1 MEKMF
6 QSFEG
11 KFRTLLL
18 EKTFHSLQALLKK
31 KKAGIEPKKKKRIL
45 LNTILFLS
53 SKSTEKS

>member
-1 MEKMF
+1 MERMF

-31 KKAGIEPKKKKRIL
+31 KKLELSQKKKKNFAKHNFVFIIKI
-45 LNTILFLS
+45 N
-53 SKSTEKS
+53 

>member
-1 MEKMF
+1 MERMF

>member
-1 MEKMF
+1 MERMF

-31 KKAGIEPKKKKRIL
+31 KAGIEPKKKKKNFAKHNFVFIIKI
-45 LNTILFLS
+45 N
-53 SKSTEKS
+53 

>member
-31 KKAGIEPKKKKRIL
+31 KKAGIEPKKKKKE
-45 LNTILFLS
+45 FC
-53 SKSTEKS
+53 

>member
-31 KKAGIEPKKKKRIL
+31 KKAGIEPKKKKKNFAKHNFVFIIKI
-45 LNTILFLS
+45 N
-53 SKSTEKS
+53 

>member
-1 MEKMF
+1 MERMF

-31 KKAGIEPKKKKRIL
+31 KKAGIEKKKKKKKKAKIKKKKKKKE
-45 LNTILFLS
+45 FC
-53 SKSTEKS
+53 

>member
-1 MEKMF
+1 MERMF

-31 KKAGIEPKKKKRIL
+31 KKLELSQKKKKKNFDKHNFVFIIKI
-45 LNTILFLS
+45 N
-53 SKSTEKS
+53 

>member
-18 EKTFHSLQALLKK
+18 EKTFHYLQALLKK
-31 KKAGIEPKKKKRIL
+31 KKLELSQKKKKRIL

>member
-1 MEKMF
+1 MERMF

-31 KKAGIEPKKKKRIL
+31 KKDVIEQKKKKKNFAKHNFVFIIKI
-45 LNTILFLS
+45 N
-53 SKSTEKS
+53 

>member
-1 MEKMF
+1 MERMF

-31 KKAGIEPKKKKRIL
+31 KKAGIEPKKKKNFAKHNFVFIIKI
-45 LNTILFLS
+45 N
-53 SKSTEKS
+53 